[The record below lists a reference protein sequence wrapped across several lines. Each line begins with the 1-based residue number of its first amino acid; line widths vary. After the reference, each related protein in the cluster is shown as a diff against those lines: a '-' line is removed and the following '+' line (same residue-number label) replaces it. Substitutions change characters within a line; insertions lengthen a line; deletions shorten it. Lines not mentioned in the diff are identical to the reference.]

1 VKKPKFK
8 DLLSQNNSTFCYNYQ
23 MRVALVHDYLREYGG
38 AERVLEALHE
48 IWPEA
53 PVYTAFY
60 NPKGLGIHADKFK
73 NWNIKTSFL
82 QNLPFANKLLSP
94 LRIIAPKIFESFDF
108 SDYDLVISSCNTY
121 FSKAVITKGRTK
133 NLSYIHT
140 PPRYLYGYTT
150 SFNYKKHW
158 WTKILAETMN
168 HFLRVVDFE
177 TSQRPEVLIA
187 NSDNVSARI
196 KKFYR
201 RDAEVIYPPVDVEEL
216 LRVGK
221 LKGKYFLTLNR
232 LSRGKGT
239 EVAVEACSRLE
250 LPLKVAS
257 TGGELNNLKRIAGKS
272 IEFVGE
278 VTEEEKAR
286 LFSEAIALI
295 ACSEDEDF
303 GITVVEAQAAG
314 VPVIAA
320 GAGGHLE
327 TIIEGKTGEF
337 YMPGFLGDYKT
348 YVDSISV
355 DNLVDVLEKFNPS
368 KYKDGDLRK
377 NAEKFSK
384 ENFKKEILRLAG
396 NTLRLKSG

>member
-1 VKKPKFK
+1 MK
-8 DLLSQNNSTFCYNYQ
+8 
-23 MRVALVHDYLREYGG
+23 VALVHDYLREYGG

-53 PVYTAFY
+53 PIFTAFY
-60 NPKGLGIHADKFK
+60 NPSSLGIHADKFK
-73 NWNIKTSFL
+73 GWDIRTSWL
-82 QNLPFANKLLSP
+82 QNLPFANRLLSP
-94 LRIIAPKIFESFDF
+94 LRIFAPKIFEGFDF
-108 SDYDLVISSCNTY
+108 SEYDLVISSCNLY
-121 FSKAVITKGRTK
+121 FSKAIIAKTGTK

-158 WTKILAETMN
+158 WTRVVAEIMN
-168 HFLRVVDFE
+168 HFLRVTDFE
-177 TSQRPEVLIA
+177 TSQRPGVLIA
-187 NSDNVSARI
+187 NSENVAARI

-201 RDAEVIYPPVDVEEL
+201 REAEVIYPPVDVEEL
-216 LRVGK
+216 LKVKK

-239 EVAVEACSRLE
+239 EIAVAACSRLN

-257 TGGELNNLKRIAGKS
+257 GGGELGNLKRIAGKS
-272 IEFVGE
+272 VEFVGE
-278 VTEEEKAR
+278 VTEEEKGK

-320 GAGGHLE
+320 KAGGHLE
-327 TIIEGKTGEF
+327 TVIEGKTGEF
-337 YMPGFLGDYKT
+337 YLPGFLGDFKT
-348 YVDSISV
+348 YVDSVSV
-355 DNLVDVLEKFNPS
+355 DNLVEVLEKFKPS
-368 KYKDGDLRK
+368 KYKEEDLRK

-384 ENFKKEILRLAG
+384 ENFKKKIMDLTR
-396 NTLRLKSG
+396 KSP

>member
-1 VKKPKFK
+1 VRKPKFK
-8 DLLSQNNSTFCYNYQ
+8 NLLSQNNSAFCYNYL

-48 IWPEA
+48 IWPVA

-60 NPKGLGIHADKFK
+60 NPKTLGIHASKFEG
-73 NWNIKTSFL
+73 WNIKTSFL
-82 QNLPFANKLLSP
+82 QNLPFANKLISP
-94 LRIIAPKIFESFDF
+94 LRVFAPNIFERFDF
-108 SDYDLVISSCNTY
+108 SEYDLVISSCNLY
-121 FSKAVITKGRTK
+121 FSKAVTTEPGTR

-158 WTKILAETMN
+158 WTRIAAEVIN

-177 TSQRPEVLIA
+177 TSQRPDVLIA
-187 NSDNVSARI
+187 NSENVSKRI

-201 RDAEVIYPPVDVEEL
+201 RESKIIYPPVDVEEL
-216 LRVGK
+216 LKIRK
-221 LKGKYFLTLNR
+221 QKGKYFLTLNR

-239 EVAVEACSRLE
+239 EVAVAACSKLN
-250 LPLKVAS
+250 LPLRVAS

-272 IEFVGE
+272 VEFVGE
-278 VTEEEKAR
+278 VTEEEKAK

-320 GAGGHLE
+320 KAGGHLE
-327 TIIEGKTGEF
+327 TVVEGKTGEF
-337 YMPGFLGDYKT
+337 YMPGFLGDFET
-348 YVDSISV
+348 YTDPVSV
-355 DNLVDVLEKFNPS
+355 DNLVDVLENFHPS
-368 KYKDGDLRK
+368 KYSEADLRK

-384 ENFKKEILRLAG
+384 QNFKKRILDLAE
-396 NTLRLKSG
+396 K

>member
-1 VKKPKFK
+1 
-8 DLLSQNNSTFCYNYQ
+8 

-53 PVYTAFY
+53 PVYTAYY
-60 NPKGLGIHADKFK
+60 NPANLGIHAKKFK
-73 NWNIKTSFL
+73 GWDIKTSL
-82 QNLPFANKLLSP
+82 IQKLPFANKLISP
-94 LRIIAPKIFESFDF
+94 LRIMAPKVFESFDL
-108 SDYDLVISSCNTY
+108 SEYDLVISSCNLY
-121 FSKAVITKGRTK
+121 FSKAVITRPETR

-158 WTKILAETMN
+158 WTRMIAETMN
-168 HFLRVVDFE
+168 HFLRTIDFE
-177 TSQRPEVLIA
+177 TSQRPDTLIA
-187 NSDNVSARI
+187 NSENVAKRI

-201 RDAEVIYPPVDVEEL
+201 RESEVIYPPVETAEL
-216 LRVGK
+216 LKVKK

-239 EVAVEACSRLE
+239 EIAIAACSKLE

-257 TGGELNNLKRIAGKS
+257 TGGELSNLKKIAGKS
-272 IEFVGE
+272 IEFLGE
-278 VTEEEKAR
+278 ISEEEKGK

-320 GAGGHLE
+320 KAGGHLE
-327 TIIEGKTGEF
+327 TVIPGKTGEF
-337 YMPGFLGDYKT
+337 YMPGFLGDFNT
-348 YVDSISV
+348 YVDPISV
-355 DNLVDVLEKFNPS
+355 DNLIDVLQKFRAS
-368 KYKDGDLRK
+368 DYKEEDLRK

-384 ENFKKEILRLAG
+384 ESFKKSILRLTA
-396 NTLRLKSG
+396 NRD